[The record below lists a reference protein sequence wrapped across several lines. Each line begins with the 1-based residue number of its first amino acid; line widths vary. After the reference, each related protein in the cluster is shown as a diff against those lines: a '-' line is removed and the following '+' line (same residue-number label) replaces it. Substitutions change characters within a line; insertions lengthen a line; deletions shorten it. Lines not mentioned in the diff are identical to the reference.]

1 MGSNTSCCN
10 EEKADVP
17 PVEVTAVTHEMT
29 ESEEEPATDIALEV
43 LTVKPT
49 AEHVSSAS
57 AERSELKFPSE
68 ASRLRLESIVN
79 TDHFEVDQEIIRG
92 ISLSKSLQWGG
103 RLWRRSPLDMTEQE
117 RRLQERQ
124 NLWNHSTPADH
135 FDVFLSHTWLTPG
148 RRKVVS
154 LLLQSGWKVAL
165 LGWFCGVGLA
175 EILIFSEIL
184 PLPFTLEVDMFA
196 FKGTVSFAFW
206 PMLGG
211 FLGVLSGL
219 ILSPYIRPLELMER
233 GIYGLGGFL
242 SVSKELRVL
251 WSSPYLSRLWCVF
264 ELAAYR
270 SACPEGKITLKPLFV
285 EMGILYLMFGIY
297 FVAFLFWIGIALRL
311 EQEFLEAFMR
321 YVRGPLRE
329 ELLIQGAT
337 HVPFGYYMILSSCT
351 FAASMNTVTALVK
364 AGAPIPCIVFWFLFV
379 LKLTMFLTERFAV
392 PRWPGK
398 LMNYGQSFMLFMLFF
413 VLYSMGFYAA
423 DNAYKWSLE
432 ASTMWTI
439 FSFACFL
446 MSFIIPRFVFH
457 IDTCLSLNLLS
468 RLGAVAVC
476 IVAAT
481 PLSLSI
487 VTTASTS
494 GVPTGRW
501 RSSIGVASMPAKIV
515 GEHWITHHYTHDT
528 ETHEAYQC
536 WKDAGWRT
544 WSHDHRHYCCSHHHV
559 ACGDPYAHHHEHA
572 AVVTHVTHVVYGHHS
587 HDNYDCSAGVRN
599 WKAGWSDTK
608 KQFCCQKYSLV
619 DPAMP
624 ADWPAAIIT
633 GIVVAGMLTA
643 LVACAVT
650 KKAVTPKE
658 SE

>member
-117 RRLQERQ
+117 RQ

-219 ILSPYIRPLELMER
+219 ILSPYIRPLVPRKQICFLDVVSIHQTDQELMER

-311 EQEFLEAFMR
+311 EQEFLVLEMLALTPVLVMVHLLRENIKEKFKLLSDLKDFDLEQAFCRTEFDRNFVHSSIVKWYGSKEAFMR

-364 AGAPIPCIVFWFLFV
+364 AGAPIPCIVSELLGSSFGFYVFWFLFV

-457 IDTCLSLNLLS
+457 VK
-468 RLGAVAVC
+468 RAMAGA
-476 IVAAT
+476 
-481 PLSLSI
+481 L
-487 VTTASTS
+487 
-494 GVPTGRW
+494 
-501 RSSIGVASMPAKIV
+501 
-515 GEHWITHHYTHDT
+515 
-528 ETHEAYQC
+528 
-536 WKDAGWRT
+536 
-544 WSHDHRHYCCSHHHV
+544 
-559 ACGDPYAHHHEHA
+559 
-572 AVVTHVTHVVYGHHS
+572 
-587 HDNYDCSAGVRN
+587 
-599 WKAGWSDTK
+599 
-608 KQFCCQKYSLV
+608 
-619 DPAMP
+619 
-624 ADWPAAIIT
+624 
-633 GIVVAGMLTA
+633 
-643 LVACAVT
+643 
-650 KKAVTPKE
+650 
-658 SE
+658 